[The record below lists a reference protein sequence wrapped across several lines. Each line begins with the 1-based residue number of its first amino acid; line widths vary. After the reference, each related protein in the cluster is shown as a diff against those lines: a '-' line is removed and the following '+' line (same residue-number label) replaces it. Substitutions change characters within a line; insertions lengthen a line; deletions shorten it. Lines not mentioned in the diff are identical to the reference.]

1 MFMAKAI
8 RGKSMENLDKGQ
20 IGLAGEMR
28 VASELLKK
36 GYNASITFGNAK
48 ATDIVV
54 FGDKNKFLRVEVKTS
69 KNQRNFVTGY
79 YPKYTDPSKASPDV
93 WVMYLPDKQAKS
105 NGDRF
110 FILTHEEVAELQLVV
125 NKGNKTEKGKGCD
138 NIPLRLLLE
147 NIERFEDRWGL
158 FEEMLCQV

>member
-1 MFMAKAI
+1 MALEK
-8 RGKSMENLDKGQ
+8 LDKGK

-36 GYNASITFGNAK
+36 GYNASITFGNSK

-54 FGDKNKFLRVEVKTS
+54 FGDKNRFLRVEVKTS

-79 YPKYTDPSKASPDV
+79 YPKYTDESKASPDV

-105 NGDRF
+105 NGYS
-110 FILTHEEVAELQLVV
+110 AELNSPIPAKLNSPTWQHRPLYKRNTLVYSWICE
-125 NKGNKTEKGKGCD
+125 KHETKTRVCPTLSARQAK
-138 NIPLRLLLE
+138 I
-147 NIERFEDRWGL
+147 
-158 FEEMLCQV
+158 

>member
-1 MFMAKAI
+1 MK
-8 RGKSMENLDKGQ
+8 NTDKGQ

-28 VASELLKK
+28 VASELLKN

-54 FGDKNKFLRVEVKTS
+54 FGDKNRFLRVDVKTS

-79 YPKYTDPSKASPDV
+79 YPKYTNPSQTSPDI
-93 WVMYLPDKQAKS
+93 WVFYLPDKQARS
-105 NGDRF
+105 DGDKF
-110 FILTHEEVAELQLVV
+110 FILTHEEVAELQLIV

-147 NIERFEDRWGL
+147 NKDKFEDRWNL
-158 FEEMLCQV
+158 FKEVLSITQ

>member
-1 MFMAKAI
+1 
-8 RGKSMENLDKGQ
+8 MEKLDKGK

-36 GYNASITFGNAK
+36 GYEASITFGNSK

-54 FGDKNKFLRVEVKTS
+54 FGDKNNFLRVEVKTS

-79 YPKYTDPSKASPDV
+79 YPKYTDKSKLSPDV
-93 WVMYLPDKQAKS
+93 WVLYLPDKEAKS

-110 FILTHEEVAELQLVV
+110 FILTHEEVGELQLIV
-125 NKGNKTEKGKGCD
+125 NNGIKTEKGKGCD
-138 NIPLRLLLE
+138 NIPLKLLLTYVD
-147 NIERFEDRWGL
+147 RFEERWEL
-158 FEEMLCQV
+158 FNKLLV

>member
-1 MFMAKAI
+1 MK
-8 RGKSMENLDKGQ
+8 NTDKGQ

-28 VASELLKK
+28 VASELLKN

-54 FGDKNKFLRVEVKTS
+54 FGDKNRFLRVEVKTS

-79 YPKYTDPSKASPDV
+79 YPKYTNPSQTSPDI
-93 WVMYLPDKQAKS
+93 WVFYLPDKQARS
-105 NGDRF
+105 DGDKF
-110 FILTHEEVAELQLVV
+110 FILTHEEVAELQLIV

-147 NIERFEDRWGL
+147 NKDKFEDRWNL
-158 FEEMLCQV
+158 FKEVLSITQ

>member
-1 MFMAKAI
+1 MK
-8 RGKSMENLDKGQ
+8 NTDKGQ

-28 VASELLKK
+28 VASELLKN

-54 FGDKNKFLRVEVKTS
+54 FGDKNRFLRVEVKTS

-79 YPKYTDPSKASPDV
+79 YPKYTNPSQTSPDI
-93 WVMYLPDKQAKS
+93 WVFYLPDKQARS
-105 NGDRF
+105 DGDKF
-110 FILTHEEVAELQLVV
+110 FILNHEEVAELQLIV

-147 NIERFEDRWGL
+147 NKDKFEDRWNL
-158 FEEMLCQV
+158 FKEVLSITQ